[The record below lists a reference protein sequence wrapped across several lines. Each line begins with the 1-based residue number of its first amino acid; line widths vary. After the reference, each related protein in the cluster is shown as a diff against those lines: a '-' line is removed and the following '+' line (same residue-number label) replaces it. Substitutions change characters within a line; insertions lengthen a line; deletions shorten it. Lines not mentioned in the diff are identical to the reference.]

1 MSLNLNVVSSLG
13 IPGQSRT
20 KTLHLLY
27 FVCNVCENVP
37 LYNSGLYNR
46 VDKRYLQSLAIR
58 ETIRQE
64 YLWWKHKIKKFFFF
78 FKLHVYIYLFIYL
91 LFSVSWVDG
100 HQRSSVPN
108 CSKLPP
114 HRALT

>member
-58 ETIRQE
+58 ESIRQE
-64 YLWWKHKIKKFFFF
+64 YLWWKHKIKKGCFFFN
-78 FKLHVYIYLFIYL
+78 YIYIFTYL
-91 LFSVSWVDG
+91 YTYFSLSLGLMATRDP
-100 HQRSSVPN
+100 RSQIAPN
-108 CSKLPP
+108 CPP
-114 HRALT
+114 TEL